1 MSTKAN
7 QPTINEAD
15 KQQYLAQA
23 ISINN
28 LLGQSAT
35 GDEAKVHQVL
45 TDLLERVA
53 A

>member
-7 QPTINEAD
+7 QPINEAD
-15 KQQYLAQA
+15 KKQCLAQA

-28 LLGQSAT
+28 ILGLSAT
-35 GDEAKVHQVL
+35 GDEAKVHQVI